1 MSDLITLPR
10 AVFRK
15 WRNAL
20 MEVWVTANTGS
31 RLEIEHILAALD
43 AALAQQAEPV
53 QAEPVVDRSEAT
65 LLAVWHEAMAREPKR
80 NEAKR
85 EKHHRTA
92 FELRRLHSENELLR
106 TQQQAEPVVWECKA
120 GGLKPLSQRLHDL
133 QPDNIK
139 RHYTPTP
146 RRHEWQGLTEDDFPA
161 IRDGDT
167 AFRSGALWAD
177 RLLKEKNYG

>member
-1 MSDLITLPR
+1 MSDDKALRLADLLMRLRTLADMR
-10 AVFRK
+10 
-15 WRNAL
+15 
-20 MEVWVTANTGS
+20 
-31 RLEIEHILAALD
+31 RLEGDNDEADVVEEAIS
-43 AALAQQAEPV
+43 ALAQQAEPV

>member
-53 QAEPVVDRSEAT
+53 QRPSCEDLGYVALSEDGRSVFIDGIGLVPLAHQAEPVACNEQITVEE
-65 LLAVWHEAMAREPKR
+65 LAAALGWPGGISSPVQDKA
-80 NEAKR
+80 
-85 EKHHRTA
+85 
-92 FELRRLHSENELLR
+92 ELLR
-106 TQQQAEPVVWECKA
+106 MVAQARVAQQAEPM
-120 GGLKPLSQRLHDL
+120 R
-133 QPDNIK
+133 
-139 RHYTPTP
+139 
-146 RRHEWQGLTEDDFPA
+146 EWQGLTDDDFPA

-177 RLLKEKNYG
+177 RLLKEKNHG